1 MSSTSFLPSLKR
13 TDLGNVRRS
22 NSEPMRNIDWIL
34 MLATLGIAA
43 VGLVAIYSTSRP
55 FLLYRGFDPYTYTQ
69 RQVIFLVIGAFVMAA
84 VMSIDYGELKERAGG
99 LYLLTI
105 IALLAVLIAGTG
117 PAGSGANAWFDLGPI
132 LVQPSEFAKVTV
144 LVLIAGYLADERTGQ
159 LTYARFISGLIL
171 VGVPVGLVMLQPD
184 FGTASVFIALAM
196 GVLLV
201 AGANYR
207 YILFISVLAL
217 ATIGALIGSG
227 FVKEYQVQR
236 LTAFTVQNTD
246 DEQLKDLVQQVRN
259 SKRAIATGGLS
270 GKGYL
275 NGPLTNGRFIPVQW
289 TDFVFS
295 GIAEQF
301 GLIGTI
307 TLLML
312 YFFVLFRIWRIARL
326 ARDDFGLYICVGAMT
341 MIAWHVFEN
350 MGMTMGIMP
359 VTGIPLPLVSY
370 GGSST
375 IATLAMIGL
384 VQNVHMRRMR

>member
-1 MSSTSFLPSLKR
+1 MSSTTFLPPLKR

-43 VGLVAIYSTSRP
+43 VGLLAIYSTSRP

-84 VMSIDYGELKERAGG
+84 VMSIDYGELKERAAG

-105 IALLAVLIAGTG
+105 LTLLAVLILGTG

-159 LTYARFISGLIL
+159 LTYARFIS
-171 VGVPVGLVMLQPD
+171 
-184 FGTASVFIALAM
+184 
-196 GVLLV
+196 
-201 AGANYR
+201 
-207 YILFISVLAL
+207 VLAL

-236 LTAFTVQNTD
+236 LTAFTVQNTEN
-246 DEQLKDLVQQVRN
+246 EQLKDLVQQVRN

-350 MGMTMGIMP
+350 IGMTMGIMP

>member
-1 MSSTSFLPSLKR
+1 MSITLSPPKR
-13 TDLGNVRRS
+13 NDLGNVRRS
-22 NSEPMRNIDWIL
+22 ASEPMRNVDWIL
-34 MLATLGIAA
+34 MLATFGIVA

-55 FLLYRGFDPYTYTQ
+55 FLLYRGLDPYTYTQ
-69 RQVIFLVIGAFVMAA
+69 RQVIFVVIGAFVMAG

-105 IALLAVLIAGTG
+105 LALLAVLIAGTG
-117 PAGSGANAWFDLGPI
+117 PAGSGANAWFDFGPI

-144 LVLIAGYLADERTGQ
+144 LVLIAGYLAEERSGA
-159 LTYARFISGLIL
+159 LTYARFINGLIL

-201 AGANYR
+201 AGANFR
-207 YILFISVLAL
+207 YILFISVLAI

-227 FVKEYQVQR
+227 FVRDYQVQR
-236 LTAFTVQNTD
+236 ITAFTVQNTEND
-246 DEQLKDLVQQVRN
+246 QLKDLVQQVKN

-270 GKGYL
+270 GKGFL
-275 NGPLTNGRFIPVQW
+275 EGPLTNGRFIPVQW

-301 GLIGTI
+301 GLIGTV
-307 TLLML
+307 TLLLL
-312 YFFVLFRIWRIARL
+312 YFFVLFRMWRIARL

-341 MIAWHVFEN
+341 MVAWHVFEN
-350 MGMTMGIMP
+350 IGMTMGIMP

-375 IATLAMIGL
+375 IAFLAMIGL

>member
-1 MSSTSFLPSLKR
+1 M
-13 TDLGNVRRS
+13 
-22 NSEPMRNIDWIL
+22 
-34 MLATLGIAA
+34 
-43 VGLVAIYSTSRP
+43 
-55 FLLYRGFDPYTYTQ
+55 
-69 RQVIFLVIGAFVMAA
+69 
-84 VMSIDYGELKERAGG
+84 
-99 LYLLTI
+99 
-105 IALLAVLIAGTG
+105 
-117 PAGSGANAWFDLGPI
+117 
-132 LVQPSEFAKVTV
+132 
-144 LVLIAGYLADERTGQ
+144 
-159 LTYARFISGLIL
+159 
-171 VGVPVGLVMLQPD
+171 
-184 FGTASVFIALAM
+184 
-196 GVLLV
+196 
-201 AGANYR
+201 
-207 YILFISVLAL
+207 
-217 ATIGALIGSG
+217 
-227 FVKEYQVQR
+227 
-236 LTAFTVQNTD
+236 
-246 DEQLKDLVQQVRN
+246 RN

-275 NGPLTNGRFIPVQW
+275 NGPLTNGRYIPVQW

-326 ARDDFGLYICVGAMT
+326 ARTTSASTSASGAMT